1 MDWKKIAIIAID
13 ALLAVYLLLAIT
25 AFNNPESDDT
35 VCTKVKID
43 IKDGMV
49 DGFLNVDE
57 IKAILVRHK
66 IYPLAK
72 PMENIDIRQIEE
84 TLCSSPFVNEAQC
97 YKTQSGVFK
106 ML

>member
-43 IKDGMV
+43 IKD
-49 DGFLNVDE
+49 
-57 IKAILVRHK
+57 
-66 IYPLAK
+66 
-72 PMENIDIRQIEE
+72 
-84 TLCSSPFVNEAQC
+84 
-97 YKTQSGVFK
+97 
-106 ML
+106 